1 MGKHT
6 YSLIDTIK
14 LGNGNS
20 LKQSLFDMI
29 SLLII
34 WFPWISWLTLLP
46 LMFLQKCFNYRN
58 FAPLTLSDLGPL
70 LTFTTTPMSMA
81 TINVSKTWFIYTM
94 VSFILSKVALT
105 TSSTNNVIY
114 HFQYVSHEF
123 LIRMNPSF
131 VSSYEAIKAALLPL
145 LWAILKI

>member
-6 YSLIDTIK
+6 YSLIETIK
-14 LGNGNS
+14 LGNVDS
-20 LKQSLFDMI
+20 LKQSLFDII

-34 WFPWISWLTLLP
+34 WFPWLSWLMLLP
-46 LMFLQKCFNYRN
+46 LMFLQIFFNYCN
-58 FAPLTLSDLGPL
+58 VSPLTLYDLGPL

-81 TINVSKTWFIYTM
+81 TINVSKNLFIYAM
-94 VSFILSKVALT
+94 VSFIPSKVAFT

-114 HFQYVSHEF
+114 HFQYISHEL

-131 VSSYEAIKAALLPL
+131 VSSYEAIKVALIPL
-145 LWAILKI
+145 LWSILKI